1 MGIWGFLSRLPGP
14 EDDVGGGRGE
24 SFQMQDLLLGSPLE
38 RDVRPSLLSFKH
50 QQVGY
55 LDSQTVNFE

>member
-1 MGIWGFLSRLPGP
+1 
-14 EDDVGGGRGE
+14 
-24 SFQMQDLLLGSPLE
+24 MQDLLLGSPLE

-50 QQVGY
+50 HQVGY